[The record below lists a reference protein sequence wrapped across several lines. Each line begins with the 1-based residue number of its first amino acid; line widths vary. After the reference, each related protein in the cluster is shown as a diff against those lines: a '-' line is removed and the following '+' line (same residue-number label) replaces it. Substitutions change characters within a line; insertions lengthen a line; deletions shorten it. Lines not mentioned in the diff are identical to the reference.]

1 MTHNTRTPQT
11 VPVFAGYL
19 VLGMGY
25 GLVECEQKESSLR
38 RFGRRTRPSKT
49 KETFTEKTC
58 PLKKEYRIQCGMQK
72 YIEKYKKAKSSEKE
86 PEKTLLR
93 CSTLQYFEEYL

>member
-25 GLVECEQKESSLR
+25 GLVEREQ
-38 RFGRRTRPSKT
+38 

-58 PLKKEYRIQCGMQK
+58 PLKKGHFFFQGAGQNPAPLFHLAI
-72 YIEKYKKAKSSEKE
+72 
-86 PEKTLLR
+86 
-93 CSTLQYFEEYL
+93 F